1 MSGAVKSV
9 KKVFKSVTK
18 SPVGKMA
25 VSAAVAYFT
34 AGLGAQVIGATSF
47 ASSISPAMGTVL
59 SHAISGAV
67 AGGIT
72 SAVTGDKIGKGLAL
86 GAAGGAVMGGVQA
99 LRGDYTPGFGPT
111 ETSRAIESYSSA
123 AGPGQNTGVNT
134 AGETG
139 MLQKNYWGDSVLTE
153 GIPAARYEP
162 AAGPKNYW
170 GDSVLTEGIPAATAR
185 NDDFGIWAGE
195 FSGTSPRG
203 PAATARN
210 YVTGGGTGPA
220 AGSYRAAQE
229 AGVVGGDSGGN
240 SLLDS
245 AGKWIKDHQTVA
257 GLAAAGAFQ
266 AGGSALGSMAE
277 ADAARET
284 ARMKQEA
291 EDRRIADIRAS
302 YGGTGGLLRPEAVAA
317 TRAAQGPRPTP
328 DQRFDPRTYGGRF
341 VYNRE
346 TGKVEFV
353 PNAAA

>member
-1 MSGAVKSV
+1 M
-9 KKVFKSVTK
+9 
-18 SPVGKMA
+18 
-25 VSAAVAYFT
+25 
-34 AGLGAQVIGATSF
+34 
-47 ASSISPAMGTVL
+47 
-59 SHAISGAV
+59 
-67 AGGIT
+67 
-72 SAVTGDKIGKGLAL
+72 
-86 GAAGGAVMGGVQA
+86 
-99 LRGDYTPGFGPT
+99 
-111 ETSRAIESYSSA
+111 
-123 AGPGQNTGVNT
+123 
-134 AGETG
+134 
-139 MLQKNYWGDSVLTE
+139 
-153 GIPAARYEP
+153 
-162 AAGPKNYW
+162 
-170 GDSVLTEGIPAATAR
+170 
-185 NDDFGIWAGE
+185 
-195 FSGTSPRG
+195 
-203 PAATARN
+203 
-210 YVTGGGTGPA
+210 
-220 AGSYRAAQE
+220 
-229 AGVVGGDSGGN
+229 VGGDSGGN